1 MKNFR
6 RRTGLA
12 LATAAV
18 TACSL
23 LSPVAATAQSSAE
36 ETASTTTAATSTT
49 SEPGDPAD
57 GATSSGENGKP
68 AGDPTPTNSPEPPA
82 PGDSSSN
89 SSSSETAFEAN
100 PEFKAFCDATQ
111 GMSDEEFAASE
122 FAGKSVTIN
131 GNAYKGESARKVCE
145 NGDMKN
151 WIFPSPEFDK
161 GLGIFNAVLAVLT
174 AVAGVVGFIFKLNPN
189 LINDIKGALKI

>member
-23 LSPVAATAQSSAE
+23 LSPVAATAE
-36 ETASTTTAATSTT
+36 ETTGPDAAPSPSATATTDPESGA
-49 SEPGDPAD
+49 PAD
-57 GATSSGENGKP
+57 GGATGGNDTPGENGKP
-68 AGDPTPTNSPEPPA
+68 AGDPAPTNSPEPPA
-82 PGDSSSN
+82 PSDNTSSAT
-89 SSSSETAFEAN
+89 ETLYEQN
-100 PEFKAFCDATQ
+100 PELKKFCDNQDAYT
-111 GMSDEEFAASE
+111 DFPIVLN
-122 FAGKSVTIN
+122 GK
-131 GNAYKGESARKVCE
+131 GKELKDKESAAGACRF
-145 NGDMKN
+145 GDQPA
-151 WIFPSPEFDK
+151 WLYPSQEFDK
-161 GLGIFNAVLAVLT
+161 GLAIFNTVLAVLT

>member
-23 LSPVAATAQSSAE
+23 LSPVAATAEEATGPEAAPSTSA
-36 ETASTTTAATSTT
+36 TATTDPES
-49 SEPGDPAD
+49 PAD
-57 GATSSGENGKP
+57 GGATGGNDTSGENGKP
-68 AGDPTPTNSPEPPA
+68 AGDPAPTNSPEPSA
-82 PGDSSSN
+82 PSDN
-89 SSSSETAFEAN
+89 TSSSSETLYDQNPQLKAYCAN
-100 PEFKAFCDATQ
+100 K
-111 GMSDEEFAASE
+111 DEKDLPITLA
-122 FAGKSVTIN
+122 
-131 GNAYKGESARKVCE
+131 
-145 NGDMKN
+145 NGDELKTTAAAEKACDYGDQGLPA
-151 WIFPSPEFDK
+151 WAYPSQDFEK